1 MASRYQFISTT
12 NDNIRK
18 KQQYVPTYY
27 PTVPTDPNDT
37 YILTQYQDRLD
48 LIAYDFYGDSTLWWI
63 IAMANDLPGDSLYL
77 EVGTQL
83 RIPFNQSAVLNEYVE
98 YNRL

>member
-1 MASRYQFISTT
+1 MANRYQYIAIT
-12 NDNIRK
+12 NDNVRR
-18 KQQYVPTYY
+18 KQQYIPTYY
-27 PTVPTDPNDT
+27 PTIPATENDT

-48 LIAYDFYGDSTLWWI
+48 LIAYDFYGDSTLWWV
-63 IAMANDLPGDSLYL
+63 IAMANELPGDSLYL

-83 RIPFNQSAVLNEYVE
+83 RIPADISAVLNEYVE

>member
-1 MASRYQFISTT
+1 MANRYQYIAIT
-12 NDNIRK
+12 NNNVRR
-18 KQQYVPTYY
+18 KQQYIPTYY
-27 PTVPTDPNDT
+27 PVIPANENDT

-48 LIAYDFYGDSTLWWI
+48 LIAYDFYGDSTLWWV
-63 IAMANDLPGDSLYL
+63 IAMANELPGDSLYL

-83 RIPFNQSAVLNEYVE
+83 RIPFDISAVLNEYVE

>member
-1 MASRYQFISTT
+1 MANRYQYIAIT
-12 NDNIRK
+12 NNNVRK
-18 KQQYVPTYY
+18 KQQYIPTYY
-27 PTVPTDPNDT
+27 PVIPANENDT

-48 LIAYDFYGDSTLWWI
+48 LIAYDFYGDSTLWWV
-63 IAMANDLPGDSLYL
+63 IAMANELPGDSLYL

-83 RIPFNQSAVLNEYVE
+83 RIPFDISAVLNEYVE